1 MRALLCLTM
10 VLLIGRPGLLFGH
23 DLITF
28 RFHGVVTQVQIDE
41 GPAPPGIGP
50 GSSFD
55 GTYTF
60 DPAAVDTANYD
71 YHGVYHTQTPRA
83 VEASI
88 EGLHWHADES
98 FVAIIN
104 GEPQRRDVYEAG
116 ASRIKLDGPPE
127 LAERLD
133 IWIFHLTLSG
143 AGDILSDASL
153 LQTPPDIAVWSEAR
167 LLMIGEST
175 IYSGLDPMPAVMITA
190 SLTELELA
198 DDFPGGG
205 GDSADLANWRSNFGS
220 SVSATRDHGDVDGD
234 GDVDGGDFLA
244 WQRQVGGGAAVG
256 PSASAPEPHSF
267 VLAVL
272 ALSSLKRLPR

>member
-10 VLLIGRPGLLFGH
+10 VLMSGRPGLLFAQ

-50 GSSFD
+50 GSSFE
-55 GTYTF
+55 GTYAF
-60 DPAAVDTANYD
+60 DPAAVDSANYD
-71 YHGVYHTQTPRA
+71 YHGVYHTQTPQA
-83 VEASI
+83 VQASI
-88 EGLHWHADES
+88 EDLHWHADES

-104 GEPQRRDVYEAG
+104 GESQQRDVYEAG
-116 ASRIKLDGPPE
+116 ASRIKLDSPPE

-133 IWIFHLTLSG
+133 IWIFHLTLTG
-143 AGDILSDASL
+143 DGDILSDASL
-153 LQTPPDIAVWSEAR
+153 LQRPPDIAVWSEAR

-175 IYSGLDPMPAVMITA
+175 LYSGLDPMPAVMITA

-198 DDFPGGG
+198 DGSPEGGF
-205 GDSADLANWRSNFGS
+205 DSIDLANWQANFGS
-220 SVSATRDHGDVDGD
+220 SVSASRDHGDVEGD

-244 WQRQVGGGAAVG
+244 WQRQLGSGAAVG
-256 PSASAPEPHSF
+256 PPATVPEPHSF

-272 ALSSLKRLPR
+272 ALSCLKRRPR